1 MVEFFREVTHVVGK
15 ELLFPT
21 IKVANDITVIC
32 HEWSQ
37 GLHSSGIWH
46 SATSQKKRHLKYT
59 VAEARDLY
67 KRSNYFDAEYAS
79 N

>member
-15 ELLFPT
+15 ELFFPT

-59 VAEARDLY
+59 VAEARDLH
-67 KRSNYFDAEYAS
+67 KK
-79 N
+79 